1 MLKPSSQMMRT
12 ITTNIGLIV
21 HIAAVAVAEDEDES
35 LGTVVLHSRE
45 EISVEDNNSNDIS
58 RRDVTS
64 AREQAVSPQSTL
76 LTNAREHMRSTIVN
90 SKPHT

>member
-1 MLKPSSQMMRT
+1 MHMIT
-12 ITTNIGLIV
+12 INIGLIV
-21 HIAAVAVAEDEDES
+21 HMAAVAEDEDEA

-64 AREQAVSPQSTL
+64 ARDQAVSPQSTL
-76 LTNAREHMRSTIVN
+76 LTNAREHMRSTVVN

>member
-1 MLKPSSQMMRT
+1 M
-12 ITTNIGLIV
+12 
-21 HIAAVAVAEDEDES
+21 AAMAKDKDEA

-64 AREQAVSPQSTL
+64 TRD
-76 LTNAREHMRSTIVN
+76 
-90 SKPHT
+90 